1 MNCRHTRGLF
11 AIEQTA
17 PWLPDNLCPWQQDS
31 LRTVPGGA
39 GPDPAPRSRPD
50 TMMLAKRISAIISIA
65 LAAGCA
71 SVGGAPSNTTAQPLV
86 VDPSLLRALPV
97 AATDPPASAV
107 VETTPTAAPA
117 EAIPPAAAAE
127 AQRAP
132 LQPASAPAADRVARP
147 PARPPAKA
155 SAPVI
160 AQTHKSEAPAPSA
173 RTPEPPLDVAA
184 LKARLRDTP
193 AIGVFTK
200 LALRNQM
207 DDLLQRF
214 RTHHLG
220 GQKTGVAHLRQPY
233 DLLVLKVLAVVQD
246 GDPSLARTISGSREA
261 IWIILADPEQ
271 FKSVT

>member
-1 MNCRHTRGLF
+1 MT
-11 AIEQTA
+11 
-17 PWLPDNLCPWQQDS
+17 
-31 LRTVPGGA
+31 
-39 GPDPAPRSRPD
+39 
-50 TMMLAKRISAIISIA
+50 LAKCFSALICIA
-65 LAAGCA
+65 LATGCA
-71 SVGGAPSNTTAQPLV
+71 GVSGAPADALAQPLV

-97 AATDPPASAV
+97 AAADPPGIAAAAATPSA
-107 VETTPTAAPA
+107 AATEPN
-117 EAIPPAAAAE
+117 PPAAAAE
-127 AQRAP
+127 AQRSP
-132 LQPASAPAADRVARP
+132 TPPASAPVSAPTADRVARP
-147 PARPPAKA
+147 PAKPPAKV

-160 AQTHKSEAPAPSA
+160 TQTPTTQTHKNEAPAPLA

-214 RTHHLG
+214 RAHHMKG
-220 GQKTGVAHLRQPY
+220 EKAGIAHLRQPY
-233 DLLVLKVLAVVQD
+233 ELLVLKVLAVVQD

-261 IWIILADPEQ
+261 IWAILADPEQ

>member
-1 MNCRHTRGLF
+1 MTLPTR
-11 AIEQTA
+11 
-17 PWLPDNLCPWQQDS
+17 
-31 LRTVPGGA
+31 V
-39 GPDPAPRSRPD
+39 
-50 TMMLAKRISAIISIA
+50 SAIFCIV

-71 SVGGAPSNTTAQPLV
+71 GVGDVPSNASAQALH
-86 VDPSLLRALPV
+86 VDPALIRPLPL
-97 AATDPPASAV
+97 AAADPPVTAV
-107 VETTPTAAPA
+107 VLPPAAVVP
-117 EAIPPAAAAE
+117 PPAAAAPA
-127 AQRAP
+127 AQHVP
-132 LQPASAPAADRVARP
+132 QQPASTPAADTVARP
-147 PARPPAKA
+147 PAKTPAKPA
-155 SAPVI
+155 APVRVVE
-160 AQTHKSEAPAPSA
+160 QSHKSETAAPAARSA
-173 RTPEPPLDVAA
+173 EPPLDVAA
-184 LKARLRDTP
+184 LKTRLRDTS

-214 RTHHLG
+214 RSHYIG